1 MSPANEAVAELAERL
16 DGLLEELSDMALDAL
31 RLASAGDPD
40 SAETGE
46 ALALERRLLKAR
58 RALERSVAALRERIR
73 RRPRAARRRR
83 LTPRPP
89 ACARS
94 WPPGPT
100 NATRQ
105 RLAALELGPPQE
117 PAAGRARPAGT

>member
-1 MSPANEAVAELAERL
+1 VSPSQEAVAELADRL

-58 RALERSVAALRERIR
+58 RALERSVAALRAQ
-73 RRPRAARRRR
+73 PRSVGDPLDDAAD
-83 LTPRPP
+83 
-89 ACARS
+89 
-94 WPPGPT
+94 
-100 NATRQ
+100 
-105 RLAALELGPPQE
+105 
-117 PAAGRARPAGT
+117 

>member
-1 MSPANEAVAELAERL
+1 VSASGEAVTDLADRL

-58 RALERSVAALRERIR
+58 RALERSVAALRER
-73 RRPRAARRRR
+73 PKGARDP
-83 LTPRPP
+83 LDDG
-89 ACARS
+89 AD
-94 WPPGPT
+94 
-100 NATRQ
+100 
-105 RLAALELGPPQE
+105 
-117 PAAGRARPAGT
+117 